1 MAALVAAPA
10 RSATTAPGAAPV
22 GGIGIRLV
30 DVPLTGRDDPRA
42 RLYIVDHLAPG
53 TTIRR
58 RIELTNTTSAAV
70 RTRVYAAAATIERG
84 AFLGAAGHTR
94 DELSTWTSVRPGR
107 TELRARG
114 HRTAT
119 VTIAVP
125 RDAAPGERYAVVWAE
140 ARSAPAAGEGIT
152 QVSRVGVRIYL
163 SVGPGG
169 APAANFT
176 VGAIRAKRSSDG
188 RPIVEATVHNTGG
201 RALDI
206 SGALRLLAGP
216 GGLTAGPFPANLG
229 TTLAI
234 GDSEPITIV
243 LDTRVPSGPWDARVT
258 MRSGLLERRARASL
272 TFPEKAAPAGRS
284 PALAAIIAILVLAIA
299 AALILR
305 RRRRGRSEPSRGY
318 ANSSA

>member
-1 MAALVAAPA
+1 MAGVAALVATPA
-10 RSATTAPGAAPV
+10 RSATTAPAAPI

-30 DVPLTGRDDPRA
+30 DVPLAGRDDPRA
-42 RLYIVDHLAPG
+42 RLYIVDHVAPA

-58 RIELTNTTSAAV
+58 RIELTNTTSSAV
-70 RTRVYAAAATIERG
+70 RTRVYAAAATIARG

-94 DELSTWTSVRPGR
+94 NELSTWTSVRPGT
-107 TELRARG
+107 TELPAGG

-125 RDAAPGERYAVVWAE
+125 RDGAPGERYAVVWAE

-169 APAANFT
+169 APAADFT
-176 VGAIRAKRSSDG
+176 VGSMRAKRSSDG
-188 RPIVEATVHNTGG
+188 RPMVQATVHNTGG

-206 SGALRLLAGP
+206 SGALRLRSGP
-216 GGLTAGPFPANLG
+216 GGLAAGPFPANLG

-243 LDTRVPSGPWDARVT
+243 LDERVPSGPWDARVT
-258 MRSGLLERRARASL
+258 MRSGLLERRARATL
-272 TFPEKAAPAGRS
+272 TFPEGSAPTRLG
-284 PALAAIIAILVLAIA
+284 PAIAAIVAILVLAVA
-299 AALILR
+299 AALVMRHVR
-305 RRRRGRSEPSRGY
+305 RERSRGY